1 MIMTDVYVM
10 YTLRMIVTGIVLFSA
25 IHYGALFFD
34 YNLAE
39 YFNLVY
45 FRAFNKRASI
55 HKIIY
60 ALFAISG
67 IILAIDRTTWL
78 PFLGD
83 AVMPS
88 SLVPLKTNAGDT
100 SVEVHV
106 EPGAKVAY
114 WAAKQRLGHTRG
126 APLEPPKGTDQVPL
140 VQTAY
145 DDFSNSG
152 VVVANDLG
160 VATLSFDKGTDYV
173 VPSGKHISSHVHYRE
188 FDSKLGMAKPV
199 QSVFV

>member
-88 SLVPLKTNAGDT
+88 SLVPLKTNVGDT

-114 WAAKQRLGHTRG
+114 WAAK
-126 APLEPPKGTDQVPL
+126 PPKGADQVPL

-152 VVVANDLG
+152 VVIANDLG

-199 QSVFV
+199 QSVFI

>member
-1 MIMTDVYVM
+1 MIITDVYVM
-10 YTLRMIVTGIVLFSA
+10 YTLRMIGTGIVLFSA

-60 ALFAISG
+60 ALFAICG
-67 IILAIDRTTWL
+67 VILAIDRTTWL

-106 EPGAKVAY
+106 APGAKVAY
-114 WAAKQRLGHTRG
+114 WAAKPAKG
-126 APLEPPKGTDQVPL
+126 ADQVPL
-140 VQTAY
+140 VEKAY

-152 VVVANDLG
+152 VVIANDLG

>member
-1 MIMTDVYVM
+1 MTDVYVM

-114 WAAKQRLGHTRG
+114 WAAK
-126 APLEPPKGTDQVPL
+126 PPKGADQVPL

-152 VVVANDLG
+152 VVIANDLG

-173 VPSGKHISSHVHYRE
+173 VPSGKQISSHVHYRE